1 VGLASLDLVDF
12 RSFPAAQFSPDPDG
26 TTVLLAPNGT
36 GKTSILEA
44 IGYLSTARSFRG
56 APREVM
62 IRNGADDAYVRAT
75 IRRADADVLI
85 ESQLSRHGR
94 SRIQVNRQPA
104 KTRRDLADAVAVT
117 TFAPEDVSVVRGAPA
132 LRRDVLDDALL
143 LLEPTA
149 GHLLED
155 TARVLRQRGA
165 LLRQLHGR
173 LAPTDATTLDVWD
186 ERLAELGDEL
196 ASRRD
201 ELTVS
206 LAPRVAGL
214 YRALAGEAV
223 DVTARYTRSW
233 AGSLADALAAARSD
247 DVRRGVS
254 TVGPH
259 RDDVVLTVEGR
270 DARAQAS
277 QGEQR
282 SLALAIRIAVH
293 VAATDARGEPPLLL
307 LDDVFSELD
316 LGRSARLLELLPR
329 GQTLL
334 TTAIPPPAG
343 LADADLVD
351 VRKLHRVSFAV
362 SHPLPR
368 LVE

>member
-1 VGLASLDLVDF
+1 MGLASLDLVDF
-12 RSFPAAQFSPDPDG
+12 RSFPAAQFTPDPEG

-44 IGYLSTARSFRG
+44 IAYLGTARSFRG
-56 APREVM
+56 AAREVM
-62 IRNGADDAYVRAT
+62 IRNDADDAYVRAT
-75 IRRADADVLI
+75 LHHDDREVLI

-104 KTRRDLADAVAVT
+104 RTRRDLVDAVAVT
-117 TFAPEDVSVVRGAPA
+117 TFAPEDVSVVRGGPV
-132 LRRDVLDDALL
+132 LRRDVLDDALS
-143 LLEPTA
+143 LLEPSA

-155 TARVLRQRGA
+155 TARVLRQRSS

-173 LAPTDATTLDVWD
+173 LAAAEATTLDVWD
-186 ERLAELGDEL
+186 ERLAVLGDEL

-201 ELTVS
+201 ALTVS
-206 LAPRVAGL
+206 LSPRVKAL
-214 YRALAGEAV
+214 YGSLAGE
-223 DVTARYTRSW
+223 DGKVTATYSRSW
-233 AGSLADALAAARSD
+233 GGSLAEALAAARRD

-259 RDDVVLTVEGR
+259 RDDLLLTVDGR
-270 DARAQAS
+270 DARTQAS

-282 SLALAIRIAVH
+282 CLALALRIAVH
-293 VAATDARGEPPLLL
+293 LAATAARGEPPLLL

-316 LGRSARLLELLPR
+316 LGRAARLLELLPR

-334 TTAIPPPAG
+334 TTAVPPPAG
-343 LADADLVD
+343 LADADVVD
-351 VRKLHRVSFAV
+351 VRKLHRDG
-362 SHPLPR
+362 
-368 LVE
+368 

>member
-1 VGLASLDLVDF
+1 
-12 RSFPAAQFSPDPDG
+12 
-26 TTVLLAPNGT
+26 
-36 GKTSILEA
+36 
-44 IGYLSTARSFRG
+44 
-56 APREVM
+56 
-62 IRNGADDAYVRAT
+62 
-75 IRRADADVLI
+75 
-85 ESQLSRHGR
+85 
-94 SRIQVNRQPA
+94 
-104 KTRRDLADAVAVT
+104 
-117 TFAPEDVSVVRGAPA
+117 
-132 LRRDVLDDALL
+132 
-143 LLEPTA
+143 
-149 GHLLED
+149 
-155 TARVLRQRGA
+155 
-165 LLRQLHGR
+165 
-173 LAPTDATTLDVWD
+173 
-186 ERLAELGDEL
+186 
-196 ASRRD
+196 
-201 ELTVS
+201 
-206 LAPRVAGL
+206 
-214 YRALAGEAV
+214 
-223 DVTARYTRSW
+223 
-233 AGSLADALAAARSD
+233 
-247 DVRRGVS
+247 
-254 TVGPH
+254 
-259 RDDVVLTVEGR
+259 VLTVEGR

>member
-1 VGLASLDLVDF
+1 MGLASLDLVDF

-44 IGYLSTARSFRG
+44 IGYLGTARSFRG
-56 APREVM
+56 ATRDVM

-75 IRRADADVLI
+75 VRRADTDVLI

-117 TFAPEDVSVVRGAPA
+117 TFAPEDVSVVRGGPA

-149 GHLLED
+149 GPLLED
-155 TARVLRQRGA
+155 AARVLRQRGA

-173 LAPTDATTLDVWD
+173 LGASEATTLDVWD
-186 ERLAELGDEL
+186 ERLGELGDEL
-196 ASRRD
+196 AARR
-201 ELTVS
+201 EALTVALS
-206 LAPRVAGL
+206 PRIAEL
-214 YRALAGEAV
+214 YRMLAGEDDA
-223 DVTARYTRSW
+223 VTATYARSW
-233 AGSLADALAAARSD
+233 VGALLAALAVARSD

-259 RDDVVLTVEGR
+259 RDDVVLTVDGR
-270 DARAQAS
+270 DARTQAS

-293 VAATDARGEPPLLL
+293 VEATAARGEPPLLL

-334 TTAIPPPAG
+334 TTAVPPPAG
-343 LADADLVD
+343 LAGADLVD
-351 VRKLHRVSFAV
+351 VRRLHRDK
-362 SHPLPR
+362 
-368 LVE
+368 

>member
-44 IGYLSTARSFRG
+44 IGYLGTARSFRG
-56 APREVM
+56 ATRDVM

-75 IRRADADVLI
+75 VRRSDTDVLI

-117 TFAPEDVSVVRGAPA
+117 TFAPEDVSVVRGGPA

-149 GHLLED
+149 GSLLED
-155 TARVLRQRGA
+155 AARVLRQRGA

-173 LAPTDATTLDVWD
+173 LGASEATTLDVWD
-186 ERLAELGDEL
+186 ERLGELGDEL
-196 ASRRD
+196 AARR
-201 ELTVS
+201 EALTVALS
-206 LAPRVAGL
+206 PRIAEL
-214 YRALAGEAV
+214 YRTLAGEDGEDGGVAA
-223 DVTARYTRSW
+223 TYARSW
-233 AGSLADALAAARSD
+233 AGALLAALAVARSD

-254 TVGPH
+254 TIGPH
-259 RDDVVLTVEGR
+259 RDDVVLTVDGR
-270 DARAQAS
+270 DARTQAS

-293 VAATDARGEPPLLL
+293 VEATAARGEPPLLL

-334 TTAIPPPAG
+334 TTAVPPPAG
-343 LADADLVD
+343 LAGADLVD
-351 VRKLHRVSFAV
+351 VRELHRDA
-362 SHPLPR
+362 
-368 LVE
+368 